1 MSLYE
6 CTFILRQDISA
17 TEVNKVTE
25 FLCSIVKDNDGK
37 VLKNEYWGLKS
48 LAYPV
53 KKNKKGHYVMLVIEA
68 EQEIILELQRKVK
81 LSEDVIRN
89 LIIKIESFDKKDSI
103 MMSAANDK

>member
-37 VLKNEYWGLKS
+37 VLKNEYWGLRS

-53 KKNKKGHYVMLVIEA
+53 KKNKKGHYVMLVIES
-68 EQEIILELQRKVK
+68 EHEIILELQRKVK

-103 MMSAANDK
+103 MMSSANDK

>member
-6 CTFILRQDISA
+6 STFILRQDISA

-25 FLCSIVKDNDGK
+25 FLCSIVKDNEGK

-53 KKNKKGHYVMLVIEA
+53 KKNKKGHYVMLVLEA
-68 EQEIILELQRKVK
+68 DHSTILELQRKVK

>member
-68 EQEIILELQRKVK
+68 EQDIILELQRKVK

-103 MMSAANDK
+103 MMSASNEK